1 MYGLKIAQFLVSPNI
16 FAVKMIFFA
25 RYFYFTSFC
34 VRKTIVFHCIRR
46 KKFQKNEFIMWT
58 QVIDILKIT
67 LPAATVAFTVWFML
81 RQYFNSQFQ
90 LRRLEIQQQ
99 NAVQHTQ
106 QTLPMRLQALERLSL
121 LCERIQIPNL
131 ILRLRADGAKVNEL
145 QAAMLIAI
153 QQEYEH
159 NITQRI
165 YVSDSLWKI
174 IEAARQH
181 VANVVLLAASQVD
194 AKADQS
200 ALVKALFE
208 LLESQNQDAL
218 QTAQMAIR
226 AEASSYF
233 G

>member
-1 MYGLKIAQFLVSPNI
+1 
-16 FAVKMIFFA
+16 
-25 RYFYFTSFC
+25 
-34 VRKTIVFHCIRR
+34 
-46 KKFQKNEFIMWT
+46 MWT

-200 ALVKALFE
+200 ALVKSLFE